1 MNDVFEQTGHAN
13 SNTRASFLKLGQPL
27 WKSQTKYSYVTPN
40 ICNSLPDSL
49 DVTKGLTYKNKIKK
63 LFLDRLKSKESNI
76 NVLFSLLLF
85 LLLSFL
91 PDTIFIIFIVITN
104 ISNIIKI
111 IITNIIILLLSLWW
125 LLLSLFM
132 FCLLLVLWLLL
143 SLSSF
148 LLSLSLLL
156 QGLN

>member
-1 MNDVFEQTGHAN
+1 MKITDKI
-13 SNTRASFLKLGQPL
+13 L
-27 WKSQTKYSYVTPN
+27 SYVTPN
-40 ICNSLPDSL
+40 ICNSLSDSL
-49 DVTKGLTYKNKIKK
+49 GVTKGLTYKNKIKK

-111 IITNIIILLLSLWW
+111 IITNIIILLLSL
-125 LLLSLFM
+125 
-132 FCLLLVLWLLL
+132 
-143 SLSSF
+143 
-148 LLSLSLLL
+148 
-156 QGLN
+156 